1 MTRRAPG
8 AQRVHSSAGP
18 APREAGQALVE
29 LALVLPVLLLLA
41 FAMVQ
46 LADLGV
52 ARLALEHAAAEGARI
67 GALTNDDE
75 LIRDSVAA
83 ATGPLRADLVR
94 VVIDPPGTEVPRTGE
109 PRGSLIRVH
118 LRYALPLAVPGLP
131 PLEAA
136 ASAARRMEWTP

>member
-1 MTRRAPG
+1 M
-8 AQRVHSSAGP
+8 SDD
-18 APREAGQALVE
+18 GQALVE
-29 LALVLPVLLLLA
+29 FALVLPVLLLLA

-83 ATGPLRADLVR
+83 AANPLR
-94 VVIDPPGTEVPRTGE
+94 PGGIKVDIIPSEAEVPRTGD

-118 LRYALPLAVPGLP
+118 LRYVLPLVIPGLP
-131 PLEAA
+131 SVEARV
-136 ASAARRMEWTP
+136 SAARRIEWTP